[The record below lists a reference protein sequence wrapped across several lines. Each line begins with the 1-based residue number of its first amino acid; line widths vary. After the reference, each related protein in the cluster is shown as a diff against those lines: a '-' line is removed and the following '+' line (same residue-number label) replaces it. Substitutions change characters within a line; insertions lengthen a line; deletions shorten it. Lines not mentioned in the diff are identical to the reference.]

1 MLFGKKGSKKKH
13 NTRSSKIIVGETVY
27 STEAEGYNR
36 LKDNVL
42 YLNPN
47 DESMAIQIESSLSHE
62 GKTTVAC
69 NLAVSLG
76 YTDKKVILVDLDFR
90 RPRSH
95 RLFELSKE
103 VGIAEYLTG
112 ELKLEDIIK
121 TTKYKNVSLMTRG
134 AEIHNPSLVL
144 VSDKFKALIKE
155 LRKMYDY
162 IILDCP
168 PVLQTSDYIHIS
180 KVADGTL
187 FLVAYATTT
196 RTQVREAIAELHKN
210 GVKLLGSVITMYD
223 KKKDRGSGYY
233 SGKYYAYSYFN
244 NEKDEEENE
253 KR

>member
-1 MLFGKKGSKKKH
+1 MLFGKKKHKKKN
-13 NTRSSKIIVGETVY
+13 NTKSSRIIVGETIY
-27 STEAEGYNR
+27 SADAEGYNR

-47 DESMAIQIESSLSHE
+47 DEAMVIQIESSLSHE

-76 YTDKKVILVDLDFR
+76 CVDKKVILVDLDFR
-90 RPRSH
+90 RPRAH

-103 VGIAEYLTG
+103 KGIAEYLTG
-112 ELKLEDIIK
+112 ELTLKEIIK
-121 TTKYKNVSLMTRG
+121 PTNYKNVEVMTRG
-134 AEIHNPSLVL
+134 VEIHNPSLVL
-144 VSDKFKALIKE
+144 VSEKFKAMINE
-155 LRKMYDY
+155 LRKTYDY

-168 PVLQTSDYIHIS
+168 PVLQASDYIHIS

-196 RTQVREAIAELHKN
+196 RTQVREAISELRKN

-223 KKKDRGSGYY
+223 KKKDKGSGYY
-233 SGKYYAYSYFN
+233 LGKYYTYSYFK
-244 NEKDEEENE
+244 NEKDDDEN
-253 KR
+253 

>member
-1 MLFGKKGSKKKH
+1 MLFGKKQHKKRN
-13 NTRSSKIIVGETVY
+13 NTKSSKIIVGETIY
-27 STEAEGYNR
+27 SADAEGYNR

-103 VGIAEYLTG
+103 KGIAEYLTG
-112 ELKLEDIIK
+112 ELSLKDIIK
-121 TTKYKNVSLMTRG
+121 PTKYKNVDLMTRG

-144 VSDKFKALIKE
+144 VSEKFKAMIAE

-180 KVADGTL
+180 KIADGTL

-196 RTQVREAIAELHKN
+196 RTQVREAISELRKN
-210 GVKLLGSVITMYD
+210 GVKLLGSAITMYD
-223 KKKDRGSGYY
+223 KKKDKGSGYY
-233 SGKYYAYSYFN
+233 SGKYYTYSYFN
-244 NEKDEEENE
+244 HEKDEEDGESN
-253 KR
+253 